1 MPEEPMPIG
10 AWREGNATRFRV
22 WAPDHPSV
30 DLVVERHAQRDV
42 RPLARADR
50 GYWGG
55 RFEDVRSGDRYR
67 YRLGGDDGRTFPDP
81 ASRYQPDGVH
91 GASEVIDPATFQWT
105 DHDWRPPRR
114 EELVIYELH
123 VGTFAPQGTFRG
135 VIERLPYLAQL
146 GVSAIELMPV
156 GDFPGDR
163 NWGYDGVAIF
173 APARCYG
180 TPDDLRA
187 LVNTAHQHGIAV
199 MLDVVYNHFGPDGAY
214 ANAFSPYYF
223 TDRHKSPWGQ
233 GVNMDGPHSADVRAF
248 FIANARHWI
257 DEYHIDGLRLDATH
271 AIQDDGPHHF
281 LEELTTTL
289 REGARRPVTVIA
301 EDHRNLVKLLLPPAD
316 EGWGLDGVWADDLH
330 HQIRVHVAGDR
341 EGYYEDYTGS
351 ADDIATTIRRG
362 WFFTGQPSKHM
373 RAMRGSDPSVIDPRR
388 FVVCIQ
394 NHDQVGN
401 RFDGA
406 RLNHQV
412 DAATFRAITTLVL
425 LAPETPLIFQ
435 GQEWATRAPFL
446 FFTDHHEELGR
457 QVTSGRRQEFASFAA
472 FADPALR
479 ARIPDP
485 QAPETFARSRLP
497 WQELQQPAHA
507 AMLRLY
513 QRLIGLRATATP
525 LRTVD
530 RDSFDARALDGE
542 TLLLLRRDS
551 ANQSANQRAG
561 QSAEQ
566 IWIVVRLA
574 GTGTVT
580 VRDAGTVRTIL
591 TTEDADLT
599 PDARPIAV
607 TSHADHVEI
616 RFDRPG
622 AVIFQSSMTM

>member
-1 MPEEPMPIG
+1 MRDAPMPIG
-10 AWREGNATRFRV
+10 AWPEHSATRFRV
-22 WAPDHPSV
+22 WAPDHASV
-30 DLVVERHAQRDV
+30 DLVLERGGRREV

-55 RFEDVRSGDRYR
+55 VFDDVRPGDRYR

-81 ASRYQPDGVH
+81 ASRFQPDGVH
-91 GASEVIDPATFQWT
+91 GPSEVIDPATFQWT

-135 VIERLPYLAQL
+135 AIERLPYLAQL
-146 GVSAIELMPV
+146 GISAIELMPV

-199 MLDVVYNHFGPDGAY
+199 ILDVVYNHLGPDGAY

-233 GVNMDGPHSADVRAF
+233 GVNMDGPHSAEVRRF

-271 AIQDDGPHHF
+271 AIQDDSPRHF

-289 REGARRPVTVIA
+289 RAGVRPPVAMIA
-301 EDHRNLVKLLLPPAD
+301 EDHRNLTKLLMPPT
-316 EGWGLDGVWADDLH
+316 EGGWGLDGVWADDLH
-330 HQIRVHVAGDR
+330 HEIRVHVAGDR
-341 EGYYEDYTGS
+341 EGYYEDYAGS
-351 ADDIATTIRRG
+351 IDDIVTTIRQG
-362 WFFTGQPSKHM
+362 WFYTGQPSKHM
-373 RAMRGSDPSVIDPRR
+373 GAARGSDASAIDPRG

-406 RLNHQV
+406 RLSHQV
-412 DAATFRAITTLVL
+412 DAATFRAITTLL
-425 LAPETPLIFQ
+425 LVAPETPLIFQ
-435 GQEWATRAPFL
+435 GQEWATGAPFL
-446 FFTDHHEELGR
+446 FFTDHYDELGH
-457 QVTSGRRQEFASFAA
+457 QITIGRRQEFASFAA
-472 FADPALR
+472 FADPTLR

-485 QAPETFARSRLP
+485 QAPDTFARSRLP
-497 WQELQQPAHA
+497 WHELQQPEHA

-513 QRLIGLRATATP
+513 QRLIGLRATAAP
-525 LRTVD
+525 LRSVT
-530 RDSFDARALDGE
+530 RDSFDARTLDDE
-542 TLLLLRRDS
+542 TLLLLRRDT
-551 ANQSANQRAG
+551 
-561 QSAEQ
+561 AEQ

-574 GTGTVT
+574 GAGTLMVC
-580 VRDAGTVRTIL
+580 DAGTARTIL
-591 TTEDADLT
+591 TTEDEDLA
-599 PDARPIAV
+599 PDPRPITVSPRGA
-607 TSHADHVEI
+607 HAEV

-622 AVIFQSSMTM
+622 AVIFQSSITA